1 MSRSR
6 CFDSVLPHPLKM
18 QFNAGLDAAQSR
30 VESLARGYAS
40 GKIWNRC
47 TPVAIGIL
55 AYSHKILKL
64 FHG

>member
-1 MSRSR
+1 
-6 CFDSVLPHPLKM
+6 M